1 MAARGSHLRER
12 SKGRWQIIIE
22 RPVCPTTGKR
32 NRIYKT
38 VTSTKKE
45 AEKIMRQMMTDIEND
60 VYIKNT
66 DITVEAYLFEWHDIY
81 IAPFKSPTTTATYLY
96 NIESYLVPRF
106 GKMLIQNLSTKDIQK
121 WINDLGVSSP
131 LRKRPLTPKT
141 IRNLYMNLNAAL
153 KRAVLDGLIKKNPG
167 ETAVL
172 PKCVKY
178 KADVYSADELQLLFE
193 AAKGSELEIGIMLL
207 VCLGIRRGELMALRW
222 SDFDFDKKLVN
233 IDKSVVRVRQGEA
246 VTKAPKS
253 EAGTRTIDMPDVL
266 ISFLQSEKLEY
277 YKRRLK
283 HGGDYHNDDL
293 VICQANG
300 KPYDVDYYTHKFKQ
314 FLKSNGL
321 KTIRLHDLRHS
332 HATHMLKLGVS
343 VKAMQQ
349 RMGHSTFS
357 TTMDVYS
364 HVLEDM
370 GREAADTL
378 NAGLQGI
385 VAGSNP
391 SPKVFGLSKV

>member
-1 MAARGSHLRER
+1 
-12 SKGRWQIIIE
+12 
-22 RPVCPTTGKR
+22 
-32 NRIYKT
+32 
-38 VTSTKKE
+38 
-45 AEKIMRQMMTDIEND
+45 
-60 VYIKNT
+60 
-66 DITVEAYLFEWHDIY
+66 
-81 IAPFKSPTTTATYLY
+81 
-96 NIESYLVPRF
+96 
-106 GKMLIQNLSTKDIQK
+106 
-121 WINDLGVSSP
+121 
-131 LRKRPLTPKT
+131 
-141 IRNLYMNLNAAL
+141 MNLNAAL

-167 ETAVL
+167 ETVVL

-178 KADVYSADELQLLFE
+178 RADVYSADELQLLFE

-253 EAGTRTIDMPDVL
+253 DAGTRTIDMPDVL

-277 YKRRLK
+277 FKRRLK

-293 VICQANG
+293 VICQPNG

-332 HATHMLKLGVS
+332 HATYMLKLGVS

-385 VAGSNP
+385 VAGANP
-391 SPKVFGLSKV
+391 SPKVFGLSKVEVLWLRMGYC